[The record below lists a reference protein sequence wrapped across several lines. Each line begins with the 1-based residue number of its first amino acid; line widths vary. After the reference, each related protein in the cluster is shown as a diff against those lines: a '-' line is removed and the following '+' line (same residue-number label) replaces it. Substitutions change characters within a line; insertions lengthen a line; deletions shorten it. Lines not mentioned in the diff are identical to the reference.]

1 MEEHEKGDDD
11 GQDARQNVRRHDKVA
26 DFVIERVGMCQC
38 AANNRIT
45 RRNDNKACHAAMEEH
60 IHEEFVVVETDAVC
74 NPWAVMVHLENASVA
89 LGAVVAPVRLSL
101 VAPLANADAAVALTL
116 DRGLHAQ
123 NGLALGVTAGAGLLV
138 VPLTVW
144 RADEGAFSSR
154 DVLEVFVDDLTRFLF
169 ALLDELVGEGLVAAL
184 LTSCLLFLLLVL
196 GRSADQGAGLL
207 TA

>member
-1 MEEHEKGDDD
+1 M
-11 GQDARQNVRRHDKVA
+11 
-26 DFVIERVGMCQC
+26 
-38 AANNRIT
+38 
-45 RRNDNKACHAAMEEH
+45 
-60 IHEEFVVVETDAVC
+60 
-74 NPWAVMVHLENASVA
+74 AS
-89 LGAVVAPVRLSL
+89 VRLSL
-101 VAPLANADAAVALTL
+101 VTPLANADAAIALTL
-116 DRGLHAQ
+116 DRGLHTH
-123 NGLALGVTAGAGLLV
+123 NRLALGVTAGAGLLV

-154 DVLEVFVDDLTRFLF
+154 DVLEVFVDDLTRLLF

>member
-1 MEEHEKGDDD
+1 
-11 GQDARQNVRRHDKVA
+11 
-26 DFVIERVGMCQC
+26 
-38 AANNRIT
+38 
-45 RRNDNKACHAAMEEH
+45 MEEH
-60 IHEEFVVVETDAVC
+60 IHEEFVVIETDAVC

-89 LGAVVAPVRLSL
+89 LGAVVASVRLSL

-154 DVLEVFVDDLTRFLF
+154 DVLEVFMDDLTRLLF
-169 ALLDELVGEGLVAAL
+169 ALLDKLVREGLITAL
-184 LTSCLLFLLLVL
+184 LSSSLLLLLLVL
-196 GRSADQGAGLL
+196 SRSADQGADFL
-207 TA
+207 AARRVS

>member
-1 MEEHEKGDDD
+1 
-11 GQDARQNVRRHDKVA
+11 
-26 DFVIERVGMCQC
+26 
-38 AANNRIT
+38 
-45 RRNDNKACHAAMEEH
+45 MEEH
-60 IHEEFVVVETDAVC
+60 IHEEFVVEETDAVSD
-74 NPWAVMVHLENASVA
+74 PWAVMVHLENASVA
-89 LGAVVAPVRLSL
+89 LGAVVASVRLSL

-144 RADEGAFSSR
+144 RADEGAFSGR
-154 DVLEVFVDDLTRFLF
+154 DVLEVFVDDLTRLLF
-169 ALLDELVGEGLVAAL
+169 ALLDELVGEGLVATL

-207 TA
+207 TARRVS